1 MEHKSLA
8 QGTTTKAG
16 PKRVVLEPKT
26 TPHSQQHLRAASEP
40 HLAVH
45 SSAAS
50 ALPIYEHSG
59 FPTLICLLDPST
71 PRPVSRL
78 DTLIC
83 GSPSPHRPSPPDET
97 LLSANFGFFSTVAIR
112 RLDKYRTQRR
122 RPCNCTSHPVLPRE
136 SLPTAPASSSTSG
149 LGVFRFQF
157 LLNCPATLAPEIDS
171 PSTRSARRRTPSPR
185 PSDSADE
192 IPRPPVPVTSG
203 PGEIAV
209 PTGTRDRIFLT
220 RTGINNN

>member
-83 GSPSPHRPSPPDET
+83 GSPSHPPYRPSPTTRHSFQPT
-97 LLSANFGFFSTVAIR
+97 SAFSRQSPSDGSINTE
-112 RLDKYRTQRR
+112 
-122 RPCNCTSHPVLPRE
+122 H
-136 SLPTAPASSSTSG
+136 SG
-149 LGVFRFQF
+149 DGLVIA
-157 LLNCPATLAPEIDS
+157 PATLSCRERACPQRRPPPRHPASVFFDFNSCSIAQQHLRRRSILPRRAAHVVAPR
-171 PSTRSARRRTPSPR
+171 PLARPTRPTRSPARPFPSLP
-185 PSDSADE
+185 
-192 IPRPPVPVTSG
+192 G
-203 PGEIAV
+203 PA
-209 PTGTRDRIFLT
+209 R
-220 RTGINNN
+220 